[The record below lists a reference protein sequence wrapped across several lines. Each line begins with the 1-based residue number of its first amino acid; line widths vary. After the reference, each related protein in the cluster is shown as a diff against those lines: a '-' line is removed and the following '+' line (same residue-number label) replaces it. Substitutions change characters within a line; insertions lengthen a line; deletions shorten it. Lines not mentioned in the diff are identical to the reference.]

1 MGDGRG
7 AYRILVGKRE
17 RKRPLERTRRRWEDN
32 IKKNIASI
40 WEGVDWICL
49 AEERDTWRDLVI
61 VIRNF
66 RFA

>member
-7 AYRILVGKRE
+7 AHRILVGKRE

-32 IKKNIASI
+32 IKMNLASI

-49 AEERDTWRDLVI
+49 AEENDKWRDLVI
-61 VIRNF
+61 AIRNF